1 MTETNTVKVRFTKK
15 AYMAGECT
23 HEQYYAQFITD
34 DGIHMVQRSTAFK
47 RMIKKGS
54 KDTSSVEVQIWDLI
68 GTDGEA
74 VTLLKSMGDCWS
86 MSAAVCINKAIAL
99 QLLETA

>member
-1 MTETNTVKVRFTKK
+1 MTDTNTVKAQFTKK

-34 DGIHMVQRSTAFK
+34 DGIAMVQRSTAFK

-54 KDTSSVEVQIWDLI
+54 KDTSSVEVQVWDLI

-74 VTLLKSMGDCWS
+74 VMLLKSLGDFWS
-86 MSAAVCINKAIAL
+86 ISAAVCINKAIAR
-99 QLLETA
+99 QLLEVA